1 MTEEQKDTLIAKMID
16 ASSSLSDEELDAI
29 LHDDELKDIYEMSSA
44 VSGACI
50 SQPELDM
57 EMEWKRFR
65 LRIKPKPSYIR
76 WVMRVAAIFL
86 GAVFISGIMY
96 KMIDIIFIPYDNPV
110 IAKVGVSK
118 GSATVIPAVEEIQ
131 EPRMQPKSVAVS
143 SAEKR
148 DESTPKRYIA
158 KTKMDK
164 STKAMST
171 DDIDID
177 CYLRVQQARIDNDL
191 AMQSAVVYEEE
202 FSDIMILLD
211 AIGAHNDEMNNTIR
225 KITMQ

>member
-1 MTEEQKDTLIAKMID
+1 MTEEQKDRLIVKMLD
-16 ASSSLSDEELDAI
+16 APSSLSDEELYAI

-44 VSGACI
+44 VSGAYV

-96 KMIDIIFIPYDNPV
+96 KMIDIIFIPDDNSV
-110 IAKVGVSK
+110 IAKVGVPK
-118 GSATVIPAVEEIQ
+118 KSATVIPAVAEIQ
-131 EPRMQPKSVAVS
+131 EPRVQSKSVAES
-143 SAEKR
+143 SGEKKA
-148 DESTPKRYIA
+148 ESTPKRYIA
-158 KTKMDK
+158 KIKMDK
-164 STKAMST
+164 PTKATST

-191 AMQSAVVYEEE
+191 AMQAAVVYEEE
-202 FSDIMILLD
+202 FNDIMILLD
-211 AIGAHNDEMNNTIR
+211 AIGGHNEEMNNTIR
-225 KITMQ
+225 KVTMQ